1 MKKFTLP
8 LTVLVLLLALNAFF
22 IINESEQAIVT
33 QFGKPVGNVRHA
45 GLHLKVPF
53 IQKVHTFS
61 NRILNW
67 DADPN
72 QIPTSDKK
80 YIWVDTTA
88 RWRIKDPLLFYTSV
102 ATLQNAQSRLDDII
116 DSVVRDQISAHR
128 LVDVVRSVDYAGS
141 LSITEQ
147 EFSNDGE
154 QEGKSIGR
162 DKIMDYVLEKARQST
177 PEYGIE
183 LIDVKIKR
191 INYVDQVRKRVYER
205 MISERKKV
213 AAEYRSE
220 GEGEKAD
227 ILGQMRKELKEIES
241 EAYQKAVQIK
251 GQADA
256 KAAAI
261 YAEAYNLDPEFYNF
275 VRSLEAY
282 EKAIGKNNS
291 FILSTENDFYKML
304 QQAKLQ

>member
-1 MKKFTLP
+1 MKKLIIP
-8 LTVLVLLLALNAFF
+8 LIILIAIASNSFF
-22 IINESEQAIVT
+22 VVNEANQAIVT
-33 QFGKPVGNVRHA
+33 QFGKPVGGVRHA
-45 GLHLKVPF
+45 GFHFKTPF
-53 IQKVHTFS
+53 IQKVHAFS

-88 RWRIKDPLLFYTSV
+88 RWRIADPLLFFTSV
-102 ATLQNAQSRLDDII
+102 ATERNAQSRLDDII

-128 LVDVVRSVDYAGS
+128 LVDVVRSVDYSGN
-141 LSITEQ
+141 LSISSK
-147 EFSNDGE
+147 EFDE
-154 QEGKSIGR
+154 KQKDEGHSIGR
-162 DKIMDYVLEKARQST
+162 DRIMDYVLKKASQST

-191 INYVDQVRKRVYER
+191 INYVDQVRQRVFER
-205 MISERKKV
+205 MISERQKV

-227 ILGQMRKELKEIES
+227 ILGQMRKELKSIES
-241 EAYQKAVQIK
+241 EAYQKAIQLK
-251 GQADA
+251 GAADA

-261 YAEAYNLDPEFYNF
+261 YAEAYNQDPAFYNY
-275 VRSLEAY
+275 VRTLESY
-282 EKAIGKNNS
+282 GTTIGKNNRV
-291 FILSTENDFYKML
+291 ILSTDSEYYKL
-304 QQAKLQ
+304 LKKINN

>member
-1 MKKFTLP
+1 MKKIILP
-8 LTVLVLLLALNAFF
+8 ALILALLLGANSFF
-22 IINESEQAIVT
+22 IVTEAEQAIVT

-45 GLHLKVPF
+45 GLHMKIPF
-53 IQKVHTFS
+53 IQEVHTFS

-88 RWRIKDPLLFYTSV
+88 RWRIDDPLRFYTSV
-102 ATLQNAQSRLDDII
+102 ATLQNAHSRLDDII

-128 LVDVVRSVDYAGS
+128 LVDVVRSVDYEGD
-141 LSITEQ
+141 LSITEK
-147 EFSNDGE
+147 EFEEVEED
-154 QEGKSIGR
+154 EGKSIGR
-162 DKIMDYVLEKARQST
+162 DKIMDYVLQNARQSV

-191 INYVDQVRKRVYER
+191 INYVDQVRQRVFER

-227 ILGQMRKELKEIES
+227 ILGQMRKELKQIES

-256 KAAAI
+256 RAASI
-261 YAEAYNLDPEFYNF
+261 YAEAFNQEPEFYNF
-275 VRSLEAY
+275 IRSLDAY
-282 EKAIGKNNS
+282 EKAVGSNNTL
-291 FILSTENDFYKML
+291 ILSTENEFYNFFNRIEL
-304 QQAKLQ
+304 E